1 MAYRLAIMLPQQSQE
16 ILSTQRVRLQ
26 NEDLRKEFDYVSRA
40 CTPDAN
46 ERTKVF
52 NSLLHPENRQQE
64 PWAFH
69 TLRLL
74 NSDVYEPQSN
84 SYIEPSLKSL
94 EYLQQTSDVFFPE
107 KWMKALMA
115 DHKSKEASLIIDN
128 FLKANPNYPTNL
140 KNKVLEA
147 SWILMKQVPYVEP
160 PKPVTPAPDEK
171 PKTKTKTAAKKT
183 TAAKTTTKKKK

>member
-1 MAYRLAIMLPQQSQE
+1 MIRC
-16 ILSTQRVRLQ
+16 STNTTRW
-26 NEDLRKEFDYVSRA
+26 
-40 CTPDAN
+40 
-46 ERTKVF
+46 
-52 NSLLHPENRQQE
+52 PENRLQE

-69 TLRLL
+69 TLQLL

-115 DHKSKEASLIIDN
+115 DHKSKEAAMIIDN

-160 PKPVTPAPDEK
+160 PKPVTPAPAAK
-171 PKTKTKTAAKKT
+171 SKTQAKTKSATKKAT
-183 TAAKTTTKKKK
+183 TAKTTT

>member
-26 NEDLRKEFDYVSRA
+26 NEDLRKEFDYVIRA